1 MPVDRHGTVNLSDL
15 SIEVPIVAAAS
26 PSLDG
31 LRIERRDDAAG
42 PWRWLVPLVV
52 LLAAGAG
59 WWWWTASPG
68 TAAVRAAVARETAA
82 DAADAAVLNA
92 SGYVAARRRATVSSK
107 VTGKLVAVAVEEGMA
122 VRRGQV
128 LARLDDS
135 TVRSQLALAEAR
147 LGAARKAIAEQ
158 EVRLREAQLALAR
171 TRRLVDEGVVGAAE
185 LDADTAEVDSLAA
198 RIALAQEQVVVAERE
213 IDVYRTQLD
222 DMVIRAPFDGMAISK
237 DAEEGEMISPVSA
250 GGGFTRTGVCT
261 LVDMASLEI
270 EVDVN
275 ESYINRVRDGQRV
288 VANLDAYPEWDVPGA
303 VITTV
308 PAADRQRATVLVRI
322 AFDELDPRILPDMGV
337 NVAFLEDDPPEP
349 RTSATRLLV
358 PSAAA
363 RAGDGQDVVYVVRG
377 DRVERRAV
385 RFGAAVGDQ
394 VDVVSGLTAGERVVV
409 EGPADLADGDRVT
422 VLE

>member
-1 MPVDRHGTVNLSDL
+1 M
-15 SIEVPIVAAAS
+15 AAAS

-31 LRIERRDDAAG
+31 LKIERPDDTDRR
-42 PWRWLVPLVV
+42 PWRWLVVPVL
-52 LLAAGAG
+52 LLAAGGG
-59 WWWWTASPG
+59 WWWWAGPSG
-68 TAAVRAAVARETAA
+68 IAAVRTAARETTVAPA
-82 DAADAAVLNA
+82 DTAVLNA

-107 VTGKLVAVAVEEGMA
+107 VTGKLIAVAVEVEEGMA
-122 VRRGQV
+122 VREGQV

-135 TVRSQLALAEAR
+135 TVRSQLALAETR
-147 LGAARKAIAEQ
+147 LGASRQVTAEQ
-158 EVRLREAQLALAR
+158 EVRLREAELTLAR
-171 TRRLVDEGVVGAAE
+171 TRRLVEEGVVGTAD

-198 RIALAQEQVVVAERE
+198 RIALSQGQVVVAERE

-222 DMVIRAPFDGMAISK
+222 DMVIRAPFDGVAISK

-261 LVDMASLEI
+261 LVDMASLEA

-275 ESYINRVRDGQRV
+275 ESYINRVRDGQRI
-288 VANLDAYPEWDVPGA
+288 VANLDAYPDWDIPGA

-337 NVAFLEDDPPEP
+337 SVAFLEDAPPEP
-349 RTSATRLLV
+349 RAGTTRLLI
-358 PSAAA
+358 PAGAA
-363 RAGDGQDVVYVVRG
+363 RSQDDRDILYVVRG
-377 DRVERRAV
+377 DLLERRAV
-385 RFGAAVGDQ
+385 RLGTTVGNQ
-394 VDVVSGLTAGERVVV
+394 VEIVAGLTAGERVVV
-409 EGPADLADGDRVT
+409 AGPADLADGDRVT

>member
-1 MPVDRHGTVNLSDL
+1 M
-15 SIEVPIVAAAS
+15 AAAS

-31 LRIERRDDAAG
+31 LRIERPADTGRR
-42 PWRWLVPLVV
+42 PWRWLVVPVL
-52 LLAAGAG
+52 LLAAGGG
-59 WWWWTASPG
+59 WWWWAGPSG
-68 TAAVRAAVARETAA
+68 MAAVRTAVARETAA
-82 DAADAAVLNA
+82 APADTAVLNA
-92 SGYVAARRRATVSSK
+92 SGYVTARRRATVSSK
-107 VTGKLVAVAVEEGMA
+107 VTGKLIAVRVEEGMA

-147 LGAARKAIAEQ
+147 LGAARRAIAEQ

-171 TRRLVDEGVVGAAE
+171 TRRLVEEGVVGAAD
-185 LDADTAEVDSLAA
+185 LDTDTAEVDSLAA
-198 RIALAQEQVVVAERE
+198 RIALSQEQVVVAERE

-222 DMVIRAPFDGMAISK
+222 DMVIRAPFDGVAISK

-250 GGGFTRTGVCT
+250 GGGFTRTGVST

-288 VANLDAYPEWDVPGA
+288 VANLDAYPDWDIPGA

-337 NVAFLEDDPPEP
+337 SVAFLEDAPPEP
-349 RTSATRLLV
+349 RAGGTRLLI
-358 PSAAA
+358 P
-363 RAGDGQDVVYVVRG
+363 AGAVYRQDGQDILYVVRG
-377 DRVERRAV
+377 DQVERRAV
-385 RFGAAVGDQ
+385 RLGTAVGNQ
-394 VDVVSGLTAGERVVV
+394 VDVVAGLTAGERIVV
-409 EGPADLADGDRVT
+409 EGAADLADGDRVT

>member
-1 MPVDRHGTVNLSDL
+1 M
-15 SIEVPIVAAAS
+15 AAAS

-42 PWRWLVPLVV
+42 PWRWLVPLVA

-82 DAADAAVLNA
+82 AAADAAVLNA

-363 RAGDGQDVVYVVRG
+363 RARDGQDVVYVVRG

-385 RFGAAVGDQ
+385 RLGAAVGDQ

>member
-1 MPVDRHGTVNLSDL
+1 MVQLLRRIFDKSLKKL
-15 SIEVPIVAAAS
+15 AAAS

-31 LRIERRDDAAG
+31 LKIERPDDTDRRPG
-42 PWRWLVPLVV
+42 RWLVVPVL
-52 LLAAGAG
+52 LLAAGGG
-59 WWWWTASPG
+59 WWWWAGPSG
-68 TAAVRAAVARETAA
+68 IAAVRTAVARETTVAPA
-82 DAADAAVLNA
+82 DTAVLNA

-107 VTGKLVAVAVEEGMA
+107 VTGKLIAVAVEEGMA
-122 VRRGQV
+122 VREGQV

-147 LGAARKAIAEQ
+147 LGASRQATAEQ
-158 EVRLREAQLALAR
+158 EVRLREAELTLAR
-171 TRRLVDEGVVGAAE
+171 TRRLVEEGVVGAAD

-198 RIALAQEQVVVAERE
+198 RIALSQGQVVVAERE

-222 DMVIRAPFDGMAISK
+222 DMVIRAPFDGVAISK

-250 GGGFTRTGVCT
+250 GGGFTRTGVST

-275 ESYINRVRDGQRV
+275 ESYINRVRDGQRI
-288 VANLDAYPEWDVPGA
+288 VANLDAYPDWDIPGA

-337 NVAFLEDDPPEP
+337 SVAFLEDAPPEP
-349 RTSATRLLV
+349 QAGTTRLLI
-358 PSAAA
+358 PAGAA
-363 RAGDGQDVVYVVRG
+363 RSQDGRDILYVVRG
-377 DRVERRAV
+377 DLLERRAV
-385 RFGAAVGDQ
+385 RLGTTVGNQ
-394 VDVVSGLTAGERVVV
+394 VDIVAGLTAGERVVV
-409 EGPADLADGDRVT
+409 AGPADLADGDRVT